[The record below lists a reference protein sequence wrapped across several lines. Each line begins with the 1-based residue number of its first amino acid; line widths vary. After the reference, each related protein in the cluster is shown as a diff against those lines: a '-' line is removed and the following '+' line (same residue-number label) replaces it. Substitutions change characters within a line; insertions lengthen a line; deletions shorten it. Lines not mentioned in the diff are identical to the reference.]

1 MPELPEVETTRR
13 CLFPILDRTVVG
25 VQIRTP
31 GFITGVA
38 SPPALLLGCRLAALE
53 RVGKQLLL
61 AGVAD
66 RQPGTQPALGLH
78 LGMTGSLRLVNP
90 EDPLLQQRHTH
101 VIWQLDSHRCIA
113 FHDPRRFGGL
123 WTFTDLH
130 RARQDRFGKLG
141 PDALLADPAWL
152 YPKLRKTLRKL
163 KAALLDQT
171 VIAGLGNIY
180 VDESLFRAGLSPAR
194 NASRVSR
201 MQAELLCRSIR
212 EVLHEALE
220 SGGSTIRDYVN
231 GNNDPGKF
239 QLALRVYGRGGKPC
253 VQCGRSLR
261 QQTLAGRT
269 TVHCPHCQK

>member
-13 CLFPILDRTVVG
+13 CLFSILDRTVVG
-25 VQIRTP
+25 VRIRTA
-31 GFITGVA
+31 GFIRGVA
-38 SPPALLLGCRLAALE
+38 SPPALLLDCRLNGLE
-53 RVGKQLLL
+53 RQGKQLLL
-61 AGVAD
+61 ASVMD
-66 RQPGTQPALGLH
+66 HQPGMQPALGLH

-90 EDPLLQQRHTH
+90 DDPLLQQLHTH
-101 VIWQLDSHRCIA
+101 VIWQLDNHRCIA
-113 FHDPRRFGGL
+113 FHDPRRFGGV
-123 WTFTDLH
+123 WTFTDLYL
-130 RARQDRFGKLG
+130 ARQHRFDKLG

-152 YPKLRKTLRKL
+152 YPKLRKTHRKL

-180 VDESLFRAGLSPAR
+180 VDESLFRAGLSPRR

-201 MQAELLCRSIR
+201 IQAELLCRCIR

-220 SGGSTIRDYVN
+220 SGGSTIRDYIN

-239 QLALRVYGRGGKPC
+239 QLALRVYGRGGEPC
-253 VQCGRSLR
+253 VQCGRVLR